1 MIKFPLNTI
10 TKVRTYTNDLYLN
23 AAASANC
30 GVNNLLA
37 GLNIKDFNHGNFTV
51 LKTDN
56 ASLNFV
62 ENNVEICSDKS
73 NKPVRIFI
81 NKMVSFKEKMQSK
94 RRLTR
99 LFDAEDDRLRA

>member
-30 GVNNLLA
+30 GVNNLL
-37 GLNIKDFNHGNFTV
+37 
-51 LKTDN
+51 